1 LIRVNPFK
9 LLMWTFRRSPADV
22 IDLYNT
28 LSPVMQ
34 LATGGSMLNFG
45 FWEGISDGPLAAQRR
60 LCDLAGELAELDS
73 GTRLIDVGS
82 GLGAPASHWIS
93 SHGNLE
99 AVACLNL
106 NRKQLRDAVVL
117 SQDASRRGGH
127 LRVNATSVML
137 PVPANSYDRIIALES
152 AQHFRPLADF
162 ASECRRAL
170 MPGGIMVLAVPV
182 TDRPLRGLD
191 KLLRLGIL
199 SLTWSSE
206 HYSAEHVIS
215 ALEKS
220 GFKILE
226 TRRIGRH
233 VYEPLSSYYLRN
245 RESIRQKIVAQYP
258 AFVESVLFR
267 SILKMRKASEAG
279 LIDYLIIKAA

>member
-1 LIRVNPFK
+1 MIRVNPFK

-45 FWEGISDGPLAAQRR
+45 FWDGIGDDPLAAQRR
-60 LCDLAGELAELDS
+60 LCDLAGELAELRS

-99 AVACLNL
+99 TVACLNL
-106 NRKQLRDAVVL
+106 NRKQLRDAVVV
-117 SQDASRRGGH
+117 SHDASLRGSL
-127 LRVNATSVML
+127 LRVNGTSVML
-137 PVPANSYDRIIALES
+137 PFPANSYDRIIALES

-170 MPGGIMVLAVPV
+170 VPGGIIVLAVPV
-182 TDRPLRGLD
+182 THRPLRGLD

-245 RESIRQKIVAQYP
+245 RESIRQKIVSQYP